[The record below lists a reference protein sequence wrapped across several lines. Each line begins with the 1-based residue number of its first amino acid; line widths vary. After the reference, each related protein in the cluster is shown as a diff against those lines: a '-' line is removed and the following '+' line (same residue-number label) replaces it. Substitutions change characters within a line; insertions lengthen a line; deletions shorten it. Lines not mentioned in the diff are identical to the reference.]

1 MLQNKMKT
9 SGLFL
14 CSLTVIFSF
23 FCVAA
28 DPAVRLSLSSDAGQN
43 KEQCHSLVNPA
54 DMDRAIHPGDDFY
67 QYACG
72 NWLKH
77 NPIPK
82 EYPLWGSSSVLA
94 QENYLK
100 LRAILEEAIDRK
112 DPPLD
117 GDLRKAADFYAA
129 GMDTAVIEAHGMA
142 ALKPEL
148 DLIQSI
154 GDTAA
159 LQSAIESLHQIG
171 VDALFSLGSIKD
183 PDGAD
188 MVYIWVMQGG
198 QGLPEKDYY
207 FDSSERG
214 QKMRIQYLEHIQ
226 RMFQLLGE
234 SKGQAGK
241 SARAVLAF
249 ETRLAK
255 ASLSNLEWRDPK
267 KFNNKISIEALN
279 SLASPFDFRQYFSA
293 LGARYTATINATPAG
308 FFSEIGHMLRELP
321 VAEWQTY
328 LRWRLLSSAA
338 PYLHDALANENF
350 SFHGTVLRGIPKLRP
365 RWRRVID
372 SANESLRDIIGRL
385 YVEKFFPPQ
394 AKTRA
399 QGMVKRI
406 LKAMKLRLQNCT
418 WMEEETKRKALEKL
432 ATFSVKIG
440 YPDQWMDYGP
450 LEINRTFYW
459 NNIKR
464 ANRHQLSVVLA
475 KVGKPSDRQ
484 EWGMGAQII
493 NAYYNPLLN
502 EIAFPAAILQPPF
515 FDFQGDDAE
524 NLGGIGTAIGH
535 EIIHGFDD
543 EGRQYDAHGGQH
555 EWWTPGDS
563 ERFNTRVQVLVQQ
576 VNRYRV
582 SKDVAV
588 NGELT
593 LGENIAD
600 LGGLLLG
607 FDALQEILR
616 ETKDSQVISGFTP
629 EQRFYL
635 AWARVWQRNVRP
647 EMLIL
652 QAKSDVHP
660 PAVFRVNGPLS
671 NLDSFYR
678 TFGVKPG
685 HKLYRPEN
693 ERVNIW

>member
-54 DMDRAIHPGDDFY
+54 DMDLTIHPGDDFY

-82 EYPLWGSSSVLA
+82 EYPLWGTFSVLA
-94 QENYLK
+94 QENYRK
-100 LRAILEEAIDRK
+100 LRAILEEALDRN
-112 DPPLD
+112 DLVPD
-117 GDLRKAADFYAA
+117 SDLRKAADFYAA
-129 GMDTAVIEAHGMA
+129 GMNTAVIEAHGMS
-142 ALKPEL
+142 ALKTEL
-148 DLIQSI
+148 DSI
-154 GDTAA
+154 RSIRDTAT
-159 LQSAIESLHQIG
+159 LQTAIESLHQIG
-171 VDALFSLGSIKD
+171 IDALFSLGSIKD

-198 QGLPEKDYY
+198 LGLPEKDYY
-207 FDSSERG
+207 FDASERG
-214 QKMRIQYLEHIQ
+214 QKMRGQYLEHIQ

-234 SKGQAGK
+234 SREKAVK
-241 SARAVLAF
+241 SAQVVLAF

-255 ASLSNLEWRDPK
+255 VSLSNLEWRDPK

-279 SLASPFDFRQYFSA
+279 TLASPFDFKQYFSA
-293 LGARYTATINATPAG
+293 LGAQYTATINTTPAG
-308 FFSEIGHMLRELP
+308 FFSEIGQMLRELP

-328 LRWRLLSSAA
+328 LRWRLLSSAS
-338 PYLHDALANENF
+338 PYLHDALVKENF
-350 SFHGTVLRGIPKLRP
+350 SFYGTILRGIPKLRP

-372 SANESLRDIIGRL
+372 SANDSLRDVIGKL

-394 AKTRA
+394 AKNRA
-399 QGMVKRI
+399 QNMVTRI
-406 LKAMKLRLQNCT
+406 LKAMTLRLQNCA

-432 ATFSVKIG
+432 ATFTVKIG
-440 YPDQWMDYGP
+440 YPDQWLDYGS

-464 ANRHQLSVVLA
+464 ANRHQLSVVLSEA
-475 KVGKPSDRQ
+475 GKPSDRQ
-484 EWGMGAQII
+484 KWDMGAQII
-493 NAYYNPLLN
+493 NAYYHPLLN

-515 FDFQGDDAE
+515 FDYQGDDAE

-535 EIIHGFDD
+535 EITHGFDD
-543 EGRQYDAHGGQH
+543 SGRQYDAHGGQR
-555 EWWTPGDS
+555 EWWTPNDS
-563 ERFNTRVQVLVQQ
+563 QRFNDRAQVLVKQ
-576 VNRYRV
+576 VNQYRV
-582 SKDVAV
+582 AEDVAV

-600 LGGLLLG
+600 IGGLLIS

-616 ETKDSQVISGFTP
+616 EADSRRMISGFSP
-629 EQRFYL
+629 EQRFFL

-647 EMLIL
+647 EMLVL

-660 PAVFRVNGPLS
+660 PAMFRVNGPLS
-671 NLDSFYR
+671 NLDSFYQA
-678 TFGVKPG
+678 FGVKPG
-685 HKLYRPEN
+685 HRLYRPEN